1 MGLSSVLE
9 ARNPRAKTH
18 PAVCPQR
25 RAPPAGWRG
34 HSPIKPL
41 RRAGPQWL
49 AIRARRVVR
58 PRPKLSPIAPRTS
71 VLAPGSELPDPI
83 FQQGREAAPW
93 PLASARI
100 GANPT
105 TTTPHRPFAPPP
117 ERPAQRQQGPA
128 GSRPRRKQFVCLCLR
143 ACLRVRACM
152 RACVRVCK
160 DERKQRNERARGG
173 GDISV
178 TLKSYQE
185 NKYSGRAGGG
195 EGLGKEGC

>member
-71 VLAPGSELPDPI
+71 VLAPGSELPDPS

-93 PLASARI
+93 TLASARI
-100 GANPT
+100 GANP
-105 TTTPHRPFAPPP
+105 ASP
-117 ERPAQRQQGPA
+117 EKPAQRQPA
-128 GSRPRRKQFVCLCLR
+128 GSRPRRKQFTCACVLACLR
-143 ACLRVRACM
+143 ARA
-152 RACVRVCK
+152 ACVRSCVCV
-160 DERKQRNERARGG
+160 RTR
-173 GDISV
+173 
-178 TLKSYQE
+178 E
-185 NKYSGRAGGG
+185 NSEK
-195 EGLGKEGC
+195 

>member
-58 PRPKLSPIAPRTS
+58 PRPKLSAIAPRTS

-83 FQQGREAAPW
+83 LQQGREAAPW
-93 PLASARI
+93 TLASARI
-100 GANPT
+100 GANP
-105 TTTPHRPFAPPP
+105 ASP
-117 ERPAQRQQGPA
+117 EKPAQRQQGPA
-128 GSRPRRKQFVCLCLR
+128 GSRPRRKQFTCAFVR
-143 ACLRVRACM
+143 ACLRARA
-152 RACVRVCK
+152 ACVRSCVCV
-160 DERKQRNERARGG
+160 RTR
-173 GDISV
+173 
-178 TLKSYQE
+178 E
-185 NKYSGRAGGG
+185 NSEK
-195 EGLGKEGC
+195 